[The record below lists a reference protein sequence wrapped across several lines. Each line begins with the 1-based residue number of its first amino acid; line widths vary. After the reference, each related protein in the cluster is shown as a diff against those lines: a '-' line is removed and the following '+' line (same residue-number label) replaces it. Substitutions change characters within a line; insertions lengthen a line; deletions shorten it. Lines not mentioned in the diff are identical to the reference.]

1 MTTADL
7 FVAGRTAVITGAAN
21 GIGAAAARY
30 FARRGLRVCLF
41 DRDAAALQA
50 LSTELGDRAVVVL
63 GDVTSID
70 DLTRLRD
77 VACADHADIALVV
90 NNAGIAA
97 GGGPWDPIE
106 QWRRQIDTNLLSMV
120 MVQGLFVERL
130 LAQAGRAAVVNLGSK
145 QGITTPPGNA
155 AYNVAKAGVK
165 VLTEQLAHELRQ
177 VAGDRVTAHLLIPGY
192 TWTAM
197 NGAAGADP
205 ATKPAEAWTPDQVIA
220 FFVER
225 FDAGDFYILCP
236 DNAVTTA
243 LDHKRI
249 RWAADDV
256 VLNRPA
262 LSRWHAAWKERFA
275 AFIADA

>member
-1 MTTADL
+1 MSNADL
-7 FVAGRTAVITGAAN
+7 FVAGRTVVITGAAN

-30 FARRGLRVCLF
+30 FAGLGLRACLF
-41 DRDAAALQA
+41 DRDASALQA
-50 LSTELGDRAVVVL
+50 LSAELPGAVVVV
-63 GDVTSID
+63 GDVTSLE

-77 VACADHADIALVV
+77 IAFADDADVALVM

-130 LAQAGRAAVVNLGSK
+130 LAQAGRSAVVNLGSK

-165 VLTEQLAHELRQ
+165 VLTEQLAHELGQ

-205 ATKPAEAWTPDQVIA
+205 ATRPAEAWTPEQVIA

-249 RWAADDV
+249 RWAVDDV
-256 VLNRPA
+256 VMNRPA
-262 LSRWHAAWKERFA
+262 LSRWHPQWKDRFA
-275 AFIADA
+275 AFVADDR